1 MTMLSSHIKRYPLA
15 WFYILS
21 VLIVILIIPAFIVTG
36 AGDTVTQAFERTG
49 SPFNT
54 DLVTWTRLVS
64 AFPSAFPGALLA
76 LLQVASP
83 DLAVVIVVGIAYGRK
98 GFLDLKRR
106 FRFWSREI
114 PWKHGI
120 QSWAICVSIFA
131 GMSLATAGLS
141 RFILPIEGFAWS
153 LNFLSFDF
161 LRGLLIAMFLDGGAL
176 FEENGWRGFALP
188 LLLKRFDPLAASIV
202 LGLMWTFWHV
212 PVKFDLALTYGVHEF
227 FLMFSVLTAKFVLLT
242 IIMTYFWNQVGQTT
256 IIAIVMHGL
265 SNDSVRLGG
274 NILSEVFQSQLKY
287 EINLMLPMLAVSFI
301 LIMLKG
307 KLLGL
312 EPNAKRV
319 V

>member
-1 MTMLSSHIKRYPLA
+1 MLAAHIKRHPLA
-15 WFYILS
+15 WFYVLS
-21 VLIVILIIPAFIVTG
+21 VLIVILIIPAFIITG
-36 AGDTVTQAFERTG
+36 AGDTVTQAFEQTG

-54 DLVTWTRLVS
+54 DLVTWVRLVS

-83 DLAVVIVVGIAYGRK
+83 DIAVVIVVRIAYGRK
-98 GFLDLKRR
+98 GFLDLKSR
-106 FRFWSREI
+106 FRFWSRET
-114 PWKHGI
+114 PWRHGI
-120 QSWAICVSIFA
+120 QSWASCVSIFA

-141 RFILPIEGFAWS
+141 RFILPIEGFDWN
-153 LNFLSFDF
+153 LNFLSFGF
-161 LRGLLIAMFLDGGAL
+161 LSGLLIAMFLDGGAL

-188 LLLKRFDPLAASIV
+188 LLLKRFNPLAASIV

-212 PVKFDLALTYGVHEF
+212 PVKFDIALTYGFDKF
-227 FLMFSVLTAKFVLLT
+227 FLMFLVLGAKFVLLT

-287 EINLMLPMLAVSFI
+287 EINLMLPMLAVTFV

-312 EPNAKRV
+312 KPNAKRAV
-319 V
+319 